1 MLGGKSVPDSVDRR
15 VGVGDGA
22 YRTKPSSKIAQRR
35 GRRRA
40 VRRVISTRSGGPSSS
55 V

>member
-22 YRTKPSSKIAQRR
+22 YRTKPSRQD
-35 GRRRA
+35 RA
-40 VRRVISTRSGGPSSS
+40 AP
-55 V
+55 